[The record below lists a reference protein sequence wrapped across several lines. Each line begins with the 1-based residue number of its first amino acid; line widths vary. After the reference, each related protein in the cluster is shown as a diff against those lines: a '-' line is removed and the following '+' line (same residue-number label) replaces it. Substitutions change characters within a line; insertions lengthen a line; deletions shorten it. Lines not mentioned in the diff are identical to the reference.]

1 MRQHERPILHE
12 TFHGV
17 PPGPEWRTRER
28 MRGVRRTSRST
39 TLTALT
45 EDMGADSGA
54 AHGVHTGAPN
64 RMALTFVV
72 APLIAMVTAGYVA
85 GAIWA
90 QLVETHPL
98 TLIMLSAQ
106 NRYLILVVNH
116 LDAASYYSVGTIRL
130 LLPDPLFY
138 LLGYWY
144 GDAAVRWM
152 ESRTAT
158 VGGMLRW
165 LEQAFRKWGHP
176 LVFLFPNNPICLF
189 AGAARMKIWVFAVLN
204 VSGTIARLI
213 LIALIGDALQRPI
226 DAVLDFVARYRVP
239 ILIVSVVAVGFTVW
253 NETRKGTS
261 EIDQLLDLER
271 ELEPEDGDAEGPA

>member
-1 MRQHERPILHE
+1 M
-12 TFHGV
+12 
-17 PPGPEWRTRER
+17 
-28 MRGVRRTSRST
+28 
-39 TLTALT
+39 T
-45 EDMGADSGA
+45 EEMGADSGA
-54 AHGVHTGAPN
+54 TRGEHAGAPS
-64 RMALTFVV
+64 RTALTFVV
-72 APLIAMVTAGYVA
+72 APLIAMVAAGYVA

-106 NRYLILVVNH
+106 NRYLILVVNQ
-116 LDAASYYSVGTIRL
+116 LDAASYYTVGTLRL

-158 VGGMLRW
+158 VGSMLRW

-189 AGAARMKIWVFAVLN
+189 AGAARMRIWVFAVLN

-213 LIALIGDALQRPI
+213 LIAWIGAALQRPI
-226 DAVLDFVARYRVP
+226 DAVLDFVARYRIP
-239 ILIVSVVAVGFTVW
+239 ILIASVLAVGFTVW
-253 NETRKGTS
+253 NETRQGTS
-261 EIDQLLDLER
+261 EIDQLLELER
-271 ELEPEDGDAEGPA
+271 EMEDGDAEGPA